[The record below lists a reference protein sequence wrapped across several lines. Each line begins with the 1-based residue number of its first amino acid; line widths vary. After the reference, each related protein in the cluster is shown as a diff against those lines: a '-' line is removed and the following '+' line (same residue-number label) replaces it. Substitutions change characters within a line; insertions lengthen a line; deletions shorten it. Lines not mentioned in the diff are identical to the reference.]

1 MTDHWCK
8 YCNSVNTHN
17 CPEKPEGEGWYPLV
31 VANTGDGTPLPRI
44 NVKCETVDNGIAGST
59 FLKVIRVEQE
69 DDGSLTVVIDHW
81 PQQEASVDEVKE
93 PDLWRCTVCG
103 RVGTVG
109 RCCGEETRE
118 PVNHAVL
125 SEENSND

>member
-44 NVKCETVDNGIAGST
+44 NVKCETVDNGIAGSA

-81 PQQEASVDEVKE
+81 PQQEASEKDHETHENTTDAPLVM
-93 PDLWRCTVCG
+93 
-103 RVGTVG
+103 
-109 RCCGEETRE
+109 EERE
-118 PVNHAVL
+118 QRDQ
-125 SEENSND
+125 EEGK